1 MQKIIIIFMCFML
14 NYVFSQESIKRK
26 ELKISRVEKAPKID
40 GVLDDLAWK
49 NTNIAKDF
57 VMFRPTS
64 GLEEPDNI
72 KTEVRIVYDN
82 EAIYFGAFLYDD
94 KPEEIP
100 MEFQTRDNFGNAD
113 FFLVAIN
120 PANDGI
126 NQTEFAVMSTGN
138 QNDARATINGEDWSW
153 NAVWQSSVKLVDN
166 GWIVEMK
173 IPYSALRFSNEKIQ
187 TWGINFHR
195 QHRKNRHQYSW
206 NFISRD
212 KGSIAQYDG
221 VITGIEN
228 IKSPLRLSI
237 NPFIFG
243 ATTSFAGETEFNWSA
258 GMDVKYGL
266 SENFTLD
273 ATLVPDFGQ
282 VAFDDLILNLGPF
295 EQQFS
300 DQRAFFTEGTDLFN
314 KGNFFYS
321 RRVGSTPIGRYNLGL
336 STNETVVENPD
347 KVNMLNAIKISGRT
361 KKGLGIGVFNAI
373 TETTH
378 ALVKDNISNETREII
393 TEPLAN
399 YSVLVLDQQF
409 KNNSSISLVN
419 TNVTRDGSFR
429 DANVTGLLFGLNNKS
444 NTYGIEGGFGV
455 SNIFE
460 NGVTKTGLEGK
471 FDVDKIS
478 GNHQFGVGFDFRNA
492 TYDKNDLGFQKRNNN
507 ISYDTYYRYR
517 VIEPTKRLNK
527 YDVSFGTSINYLMK
541 LDKTTSSYTAKPNLY
556 TDNDLSIR
564 FNATTKKQ
572 ITFGVR
578 LNTALGSLYD
588 YFEPRIPGRFI
599 KNAPYL
605 GSGFFVSTDYSKT
618 FATDFN
624 AYYGYRF
631 DHVRDFISLG
641 ISPRYRINDRITLV
655 YKLKYRKTNNIKGFA
670 NILSDNETIIFGNRD
685 EKSLTN
691 SLSTK
696 YNFSTKSA
704 LGLSFRY
711 FWSPVT
717 YDSQYLKLEN
727 DGSLSNHSYTNNHN
741 TNFNI
746 WNVDLSYNWEFAPGS
761 QLVALYRNQIFNQNR
776 QSGLSFSNNLD
787 DLFNQDKT
795 NTFSLKLIYYLDYNQ
810 VKSWKSNS

>member
-57 VMFRPTS
+57 VMFIPTS

-72 KTEVRIVYDN
+72 KTEVHIVYDN

-361 KKGLGIGVFNAI
+361 
-373 TETTH
+373 
-378 ALVKDNISNETREII
+378 
-393 TEPLAN
+393 
-399 YSVLVLDQQF
+399 
-409 KNNSSISLVN
+409 
-419 TNVTRDGSFR
+419 
-429 DANVTGLLFGLNNKS
+429 
-444 NTYGIEGGFGV
+444 
-455 SNIFE
+455 
-460 NGVTKTGLEGK
+460 
-471 FDVDKIS
+471 
-478 GNHQFGVGFDFRNA
+478 
-492 TYDKNDLGFQKRNNN
+492 
-507 ISYDTYYRYR
+507 
-517 VIEPTKRLNK
+517 
-527 YDVSFGTSINYLMK
+527 
-541 LDKTTSSYTAKPNLY
+541 
-556 TDNDLSIR
+556 
-564 FNATTKKQ
+564 
-572 ITFGVR
+572 
-578 LNTALGSLYD
+578 
-588 YFEPRIPGRFI
+588 
-599 KNAPYL
+599 
-605 GSGFFVSTDYSKT
+605 
-618 FATDFN
+618 
-624 AYYGYRF
+624 
-631 DHVRDFISLG
+631 
-641 ISPRYRINDRITLV
+641 
-655 YKLKYRKTNNIKGFA
+655 
-670 NILSDNETIIFGNRD
+670 
-685 EKSLTN
+685 
-691 SLSTK
+691 
-696 YNFSTKSA
+696 
-704 LGLSFRY
+704 
-711 FWSPVT
+711 
-717 YDSQYLKLEN
+717 
-727 DGSLSNHSYTNNHN
+727 
-741 TNFNI
+741 
-746 WNVDLSYNWEFAPGS
+746 
-761 QLVALYRNQIFNQNR
+761 
-776 QSGLSFSNNLD
+776 
-787 DLFNQDKT
+787 
-795 NTFSLKLIYYLDYNQ
+795 
-810 VKSWKSNS
+810 